1 MLYGQIVCR
10 EPVEKGWSADKKYK
24 VTLSD
29 GRILLLRISPDH
41 RREAVETC
49 FIRMREAEAL
59 GISMCRALEWGECP
73 EGIYF
78 LQSWVEGADA
88 EAVIPTLPP
97 LLQYRCGL
105 AVGRDL
111 CRLHTIPAPADI
123 PDWETRYGA
132 KIDRKLRMYQESPL
146 KYGEDAC
153 ILRYIRENRHLI
165 AGRPQTYQH
174 GDHHIGNMMVDIG
187 GAVVLIDF
195 EKEDFGDPWEEFNRI
210 VWSAQAAPYFAS
222 GTVDGYFDGQ
232 VPERFWRLLALYICN
247 NTLSSLPWAI
257 PFGAR
262 EIEVMREQQR
272 QVLQWYDHMRSVVPT
287 WYSRPVS
294 LRPVAEEDWEMFVE
308 LLTDEVVGRTY
319 MVPDNIDAPLAE
331 KIFLRYLERA
341 EDPSR
346 YVRVIWAGDTAVGVI
361 HDVVS
366 ENGTVELGWALI
378 SRHHGKGYCT
388 EAVRLAIREL
398 RDLGYK
404 TVTAGAFI
412 ENPASLRVMEK
423 NGLKPIAFEEI
434 IPYKGK
440 DHLCVYRS
448 LDLEDG
454 ADG

>member
-10 EPVEKGWSADKKYK
+10 EPVEKGWSVDKKYK

-29 GRILLLRISPDH
+29 GRLLLLRISPDH

-49 FIRMREAEAL
+49 FSRMREAEAL

-73 EGIYF
+73 EGVYF

-88 EAVIPTLPP
+88 EAVIPTLPA
-97 LLQYRCGL
+97 LRQYRFGL

-111 CRLHTIPAPADI
+111 RRLHTMPAPADI

-146 KYGEDAC
+146 KYEEDAC

-174 GDHHIGNMMVDIG
+174 GDHHIGNMMVDSG

-195 EKEDFGDPWEEFNRI
+195 EREDFGDPWEEFNRI

-232 VPERFWRLLALYICN
+232 VPEYFWRLLALYVCN
-247 NTLSSLPWAI
+247 NTLGSLPWAI

-272 QVLQWYDHMRSVVPT
+272 QVLQWYDHMRSVIPT

-294 LRPVAEEDWEMFVE
+294 LRPVAENDREMFVE

-341 EDPSR
+341 ADPSR
-346 YVRVIWAGDTAVGVI
+346 YVRVIWAGETAVGVI

-378 SRHHGKGYCT
+378 SRYHGKGYCT

-423 NGLKPIAFEEI
+423 NGMMPIAFEEI

-448 LDLEDG
+448 LGLGDG
-454 ADG
+454 ANG

>member
-10 EPVEKGWSADKKYK
+10 EPVEKGWSVDKKYK

-49 FIRMREAEAL
+49 FSRMREAEAL

-73 EGIYF
+73 EGVYF

-88 EAVIPTLPP
+88 EAVIPTLPA
-97 LLQYRCGL
+97 LRQYRFGL

-111 CRLHTIPAPADI
+111 RRLHTMPAPADI

-146 KYGEDAC
+146 KYEEDAC

-174 GDHHIGNMMVDIG
+174 GDHHIGNMMVDSG

-195 EKEDFGDPWEEFNRI
+195 EREDFGDPWEEFNRI

-232 VPERFWRLLALYICN
+232 VPEYFWRLLALYVCN
-247 NTLSSLPWAI
+247 NTLGSLPWAI

-272 QVLQWYDHMRSVVPT
+272 QVLQWYDHMRSVIPT

-294 LRPVAEEDWEMFVE
+294 LRPVAENDREMFVE

-341 EDPSR
+341 ADPSR
-346 YVRVIWAGDTAVGVI
+346 YVRVIWAGETAVGVI

-378 SRHHGKGYCT
+378 SRYHGKGYCT

-423 NGLKPIAFEEI
+423 NGMMPIAFEEI

-448 LDLEDG
+448 LGLGDG
-454 ADG
+454 ANG